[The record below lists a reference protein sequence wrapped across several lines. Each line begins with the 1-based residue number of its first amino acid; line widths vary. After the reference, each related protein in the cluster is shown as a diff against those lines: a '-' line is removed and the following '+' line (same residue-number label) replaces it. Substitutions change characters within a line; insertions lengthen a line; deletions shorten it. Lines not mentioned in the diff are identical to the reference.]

1 MNRALYAGLS
11 STTAQQVRM
20 DVAANNLANV
30 NTVGFKAG
38 RTEFQDAFYQTL
50 RSGMAST
57 DATGGISPMQVGV
70 GVSVASVGTL
80 DTQGAL
86 QSTGQS
92 LDAAIDGDGMF
103 VVSGA
108 AGTFYTRDGAFALDD
123 ANTLV
128 MSSSGLKVQG
138 WMAVDGTVDAT
149 GPLTDLVF
157 PLRTTRS
164 PRATTGMVM
173 EGNLAAGATTAATSS
188 ASVYDSL
195 GVSHEVELTFT
206 PTATTGAW
214 SVSLSFDGAAV
225 GPPTTVTFG
234 TDGKLISGS
243 PIALAAS
250 PAGAAAMSI
259 ELDLSQIT
267 QYVSGDAV
275 TVQSQD
281 GYGPAALQ
289 GLAITGG
296 GILQGSYSDGRSMTL
311 GQLAVA
317 GFVNPGGLQRTGDN
331 LYASNSASGLAQV
344 GAAGTGGRGNVV
356 GQSLEASNTDL
367 TSSFLDMLIT
377 QRAYQASTRVIS
389 TASSLLEDAIG
400 LANR

>member
-30 NTVGFKAG
+30 STVGFKAG

-57 DATGGISPMQVGV
+57 DTAGGIAPMQVGV

-92 LDAAIDGDGMF
+92 LDAAIDGEGMF
-103 VVSGA
+103 VVKGP
-108 AGTFYTRDGAFALDD
+108 AGTFYTRDGAFTLDD
-123 ANTLV
+123 SNTLV
-128 MSSSGLKVQG
+128 MASSGLKVQG
-138 WMAVDGTVDAT
+138 WMASDGKIDTT

-157 PLRTTRS
+157 PLRTMRA
-164 PRATTGMVM
+164 PRATTKMVM
-173 EGNLAAGATTAATSS
+173 EGNLASGATTPTTSS
-188 ASVYDSL
+188 ANVYDSL
-195 GVSHEVELTFT
+195 GVPHEVDLTFT
-206 PTATTGAW
+206 PTGTTGTW
-214 SVSLSFDGAAV
+214 DVTVSFDGTPA
-225 GPPTTVTFG
+225 GTPTTITFG
-234 TDGKLISGS
+234 TDGRLSAGS
-243 PIALAAS
+243 PLTLSAT
-250 PAGAAAMSI
+250 PTGAAPMSV

-267 QYVSGDAV
+267 QYVGGDAV

-289 GLAITGG
+289 SLAIASG

-311 GQLAVA
+311 GQIAIA

-331 LYASNSASGLAQV
+331 LYVSNSASGLAQI

-389 TASSLLEDAIG
+389 TASSLLEDAIA